1 MCVPSKILDI
11 KLVYTN
17 LIVQINATS
26 HANTCF
32 KDFSLYPECVMT
44 MKGTPYR
51 TVTSDY
57 EMAQI
62 CLDYYRN
69 KLKRDI

>member
-1 MCVPSKILDI
+1 MY
-11 KLVYTN
+11 KLT
-17 LIVQINATS
+17 QH